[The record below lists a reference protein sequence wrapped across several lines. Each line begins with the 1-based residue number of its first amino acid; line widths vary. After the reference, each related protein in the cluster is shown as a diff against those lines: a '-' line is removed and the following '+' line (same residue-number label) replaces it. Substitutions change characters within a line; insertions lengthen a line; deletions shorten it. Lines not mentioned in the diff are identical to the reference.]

1 MDRLATPVFMGFS
14 GSSNCKESSAYVGDL
29 GSVPGLGRTPGGRAW
44 QPTPVLFPGESPWT
58 EGPTVHGVAKSQTQP
73 STHTRF
79 QELGE
84 VCLRGIVFKNAS

>member
-58 EGPTVHGVAKSQTQP
+58 EGPTVHGVAKSQTQL
-73 STHTRF
+73 STHTHFR
-79 QELGE
+79 ELGE
-84 VCLRGIVFKNAS
+84 VGLWGIVLKNVS